1 MDTRIDE
8 ALSHSQ
14 LVDITTT
21 GRRSAAPR
29 RIEIVLH
36 RLDEGFFISGRPR
49 PQKRAWLANL
59 EADPRLTLHLKESV
73 TADLPARARVITDAG
88 ERRRIIPSIAR
99 AWGRT
104 DLDEMIRHS
113 PLIEVLVD
121 TARVGSSIA

>member
-21 GRRSAAPR
+21 GRRTAMPR

-36 RLDEGFFISGRPR
+36 RLDEGLFISGRPR
-49 PQKRAWLANL
+49 PAKRAWLANL
-59 EADPRLTLHLKESV
+59 EADPRLTLHLKESLE
-73 TADLPARARVITDAG
+73 ADLPARARVISDEA
-88 ERRRIIPSIAR
+88 ERWRILPRIAR

-104 DLDEMIRHS
+104 DVELMVRES

-121 TARVGSSIA
+121 SRRVGSSAA